1 MGACDSTNRK
11 KFEQEKVFSISLGNE
26 FDINGKEVFIK
37 EGNSTSDITDFY
49 DIIVPIQSIKDVTK
63 GWEIKLSDR
72 CKKDYPKLIN
82 EEAIRIGIIGNSNK
96 GKSFFLSKLA
106 QMDLPSGSSIKTE
119 GLSIKYPDLK
129 DHPNRKIILL
139 DTAGLETPVLL
150 ISFNICK

>member
-1 MGACDSTNRK
+1 M
-11 KFEQEKVFSISLGNE
+11 
-26 FDINGKEVFIK
+26 
-37 EGNSTSDITDFY
+37 
-49 DIIVPIQSIKDVTK
+49 
-63 GWEIKLSDR
+63 
-72 CKKDYPKLIN
+72 N
-82 EEAIRIGIIGNSNK
+82 EEALRIGIIGNSNK

-150 ISFNICK
+150 NNDFNFGNAINQQNLDIGEKRISDYFKTKSREKIVTELFYKII